1 MTPVIVIATL
11 QIGTVI
17 LSEATL
23 SFLGIGIPITEPS
36 LGLLVAQGYVVL
48 FSGLWWV
55 SVFPGLVL
63 MLLVVGMNLLGDFL
77 RDEFNPRLK

>member
-36 LGLLVAQGYVVL
+36 LGLLVAQGYNVL
-48 FSGLWWV
+48 FSA
-55 SVFPGLVL
+55 LV
-63 MLLVVGMNLLGDFL
+63 GICISGTRADAFG
-77 RDEFNPRLK
+77 RRHEPARRFSADEFNPRLK